1 MAAQNFTVQTEKV
14 CKQQSDMSLL
24 AKEKQNK
31 QLSWQFQCLAMFHDF
46 NKTPKRH
53 IGRLLDHQFFS
64 QWTTDV
70 AHEGIF
76 ASKKKCFFTW
86 EYAFLHLSHCRA
98 LLVCSDMFWY
108 HRREIVTM
116 ESHSSQLQLN
126 RAKPATTLL
135 SSLELYHWILK
146 LCCFC
151 PSKLL
156 PYHFSI
162 APWTKFRSNSVRQK
176 ACSKSLFP
184 RDWSKNPLAFQTRQT
199 QRSIYYI
206 PVVPQQAVA
215 EVSRRGK
222 LQKIGCCESRMSKQK
237 H

>member
-1 MAAQNFTVQTEKV
+1 MAAEIFTVQTETV

-24 AKEKQNK
+24 EKEKQNK
-31 QLSWQFQCLAMFHDF
+31 QLSCQFQCLAMFHNF

-76 ASKKKCFFTW
+76 ASKTNVFF
-86 EYAFLHLSHCRA
+86 HDNMCQKSKSHCRA

-108 HRREIVTM
+108 HRRERVTT

-126 RAKPATTLL
+126 RTKPATTLL

-184 RDWSKNPLAFQTRQT
+184 RDWPKNPLVFQTKQT
-199 QRSIYYI
+199 QRSIYNI
-206 PVVPQQAVA
+206 PVVPHKAVA
-215 EVSRRGK
+215 ELSRRRK
-222 LQKIGCCESRMSKQK
+222 L
-237 H
+237 